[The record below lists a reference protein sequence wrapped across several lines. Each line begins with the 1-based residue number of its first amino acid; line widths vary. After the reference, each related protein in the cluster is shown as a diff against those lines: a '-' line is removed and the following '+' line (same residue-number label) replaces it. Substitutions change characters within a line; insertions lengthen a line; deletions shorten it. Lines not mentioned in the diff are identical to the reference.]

1 MKNDIQIQQD
11 VLTEIG
17 REQEIIAGTVGVEV
31 HHGVVKLA
39 GRLGNV
45 ALKNRTEVAA
55 GRVDGVTTVI
65 MDIDV
70 TGAAAE
76 SRSTQKIAPT
86 ATAT

>member
-17 REQEIIAGTVGVEV
+17 REPAIIAGTVGVEV

-45 ALKNRTEVAA
+45 ALKNRTEEMVR
-55 GRVDGVTTVI
+55 RVDGVTTVI

-70 TGAAAE
+70 TAAVAQ

-86 ATAT
+86 ATTA